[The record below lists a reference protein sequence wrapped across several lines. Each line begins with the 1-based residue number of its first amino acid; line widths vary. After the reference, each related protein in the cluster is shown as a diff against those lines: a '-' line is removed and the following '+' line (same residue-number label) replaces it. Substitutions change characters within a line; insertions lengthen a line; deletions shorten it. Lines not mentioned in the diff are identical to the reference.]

1 MRHFDILHKVQLQL
15 PQSRSEYVQNGL
27 DKFRIHAK
35 KSDADELY
43 QLKRHL
49 CKQMQIERLKEEQN
63 CALTFG
69 HSLKIDLSLWGG
81 TLAANTVPEN
91 SIRLDDEANSEK

>member
-1 MRHFDILHKVQLQL
+1 
-15 PQSRSEYVQNGL
+15 
-27 DKFRIHAK
+27 
-35 KSDADELY
+35 
-43 QLKRHL
+43 
-49 CKQMQIERLKEEQN
+49 MQIERLKEEQN

-91 SIRLDDEANSEK
+91 SIRLIDDEANSEK